1 MSNADV
7 AALVRA
13 IRKAHVG
20 EQYGAG
26 VTQFVVLDVF
36 EFAQRLIA
44 AGVTVQQEKA
54 A

>member
-13 IRKAHVG
+13 IRKAHEG

-26 VTQFVVLDVF
+26 VTHFTVLNI
-36 EFAQRLIA
+36 FAFAEKLVRE
-44 AGVTVQQEKA
+44 GVTVQQKEA